1 MDMGYE
7 MLAIDRTKCDWAFLD
22 RVNQGDAIFMSG
34 QHRAVG
40 RTADQP
46 GKHDYFLPSD
56 ADKGTAV
63 WVRWLEVPPTPS
75 HPY

>member
-1 MDMGYE
+1 
-7 MLAIDRTKCDWAFLD
+7 
-22 RVNQGDAIFMSG
+22 VNQGDAIFMSG

-56 ADKGTAV
+56 ADKGTAM
-63 WVRWLEVPPTPS
+63 WIRWLEVPIPLSPS
-75 HPY
+75 GCIFVVIGP